1 MHPAKTQAPLTGPQI
16 RVAIVLNR
24 QTTPKD
30 HVSLRLCTRRNAY
43 RRRYCRPPAAVG
55 SDGLAVPY
63 FIYLLDFI
71 HKEYRRRTEDAA
83 TTLHG
88 AEWSP
93 NRRSILNSVCGWEG
107 EAGKVSAGEVRGSS
121 CSVLR
126 EEGFKQADVAQ
137 DQI

>member
-1 MHPAKTQAPLTGPQI
+1 MHTDKDIVDPQQLW
-16 RVAIVLNR
+16 VATLW
-24 QTTPKD
+24 
-30 HVSLRLCTRRNAY
+30 
-43 RRRYCRPPAAVG
+43 
-55 SDGLAVPY
+55 PY
-63 FIYLLDFI
+63 HISFVYLI
-71 HKEYRRRTEDAA
+71 HKEYRRHTEDAE

-93 NRRSILNSVCGWEG
+93 NRRCILNSVCGWEG
-107 EAGKVSAGEVRGSS
+107 EAGKVSAGGVRG